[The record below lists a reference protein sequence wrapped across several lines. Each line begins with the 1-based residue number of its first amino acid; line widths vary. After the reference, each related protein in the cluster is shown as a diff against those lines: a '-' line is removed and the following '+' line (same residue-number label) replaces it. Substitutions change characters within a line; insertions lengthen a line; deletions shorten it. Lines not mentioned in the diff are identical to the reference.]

1 MIGRTE
7 HQGERF
13 VIVCLPD
20 GTRIHV
26 PEAIASQSALP
37 AVSRA
42 EAVQLLASLLYE
54 VQQAQARQ
62 PANAEAGYE
71 QDQR

>member
-1 MIGRTE
+1 MRT
-7 HQGERF
+7 
-13 VIVCLPD
+13 
-20 GTRIHV
+20 V
-26 PEAIASQSALP
+26 PMQADLFNAIANQRALP

-54 VQQAQARQ
+54 VQQTQVRQ
-62 PANAEAGYE
+62 PANVEAGHE